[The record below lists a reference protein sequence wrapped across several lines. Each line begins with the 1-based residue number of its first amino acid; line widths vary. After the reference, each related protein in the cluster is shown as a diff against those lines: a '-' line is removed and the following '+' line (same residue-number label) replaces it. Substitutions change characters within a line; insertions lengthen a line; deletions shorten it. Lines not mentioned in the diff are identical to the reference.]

1 MPHTMPQYDEVT
13 WSEQFSGGGGF
24 ADGVRRVPGN
34 RIVTAGNHALHAVAT
49 YRANHP
55 TVDVRC
61 ADLSQTV
68 PSDWPRTHAL
78 WSSPECTNHT
88 VAQGKARRHGEFVD
102 GLFSTTGEDE
112 TAIRSRATMHCVPR
126 FAEYHQYLFIVVENV
141 VEARHWGPKHNKGA
155 AFDVWLASMRV
166 WGYKHRVLYLNSAH
180 LAAYGPAASCSRDR
194 MYVVFWHESLGRDP
208 DFDRWMRPLVRC
220 GRHGVVQGIQQFKF
234 TDNCS
239 PSNPWG
245 KHGPTAQYEW
255 RCPDRRCAT
264 VPLLPIARRG
274 GVEAIDHTQPGQQ
287 IGDLERRWR
296 SSETRRKVRDGHRV
310 YGGAPFIAELRGGG
324 SNHRAVTEPLS
335 TITAGGN
342 HHLWV
347 HGDSTDLRERYA
359 RMLTVDERKVAMDFP
374 ADYQL
379 VTTADKKSDQEKQLR
394 SLVGMAV
401 TPNASRDL
409 AAMGT
414 ELITGQDLEPAPA
427 ELAVAA

>member
-1 MPHTMPQYDEVT
+1 MPYVTT
-13 WSEQFSGGGGF
+13 WSEQFGGGGGA
-24 ADGVRRVPGN
+24 ADGVKQVPGSK
-34 RIVTAGNHALHAVAT
+34 IVTAGNHAQHAVAT
-49 YRANHP
+49 YLANHP

-88 VAQGKARRHGEFVD
+88 VAQGKERGHGEFID

-126 FAEYHQYLFIVVENV
+126 FAEYHQYQFIVVENV
-141 VEARHWGPKHNKGA
+141 VEARWWGPKNNEGA

-166 WGYKHRVLYLNSAH
+166 WGYKHRILYLNSAH

-208 DFDRWMRPLVRC
+208 DFDKWMRPLVRC
-220 GRHGVVQGIQQFKF
+220 ERHGVVQGIQAFKWTKKCTPF
-234 TDNCS
+234 K
-239 PSNPWG
+239 PWG
-245 KHGPTAQYEW
+245 KHGTTAQYEW
-255 RCPDRRCAT
+255 RCPDHRCAA
-264 VPLLPIARRG
+264 VPLLPIARRPG
-274 GVEAIDHTQPGQQ
+274 AEAIDHSQRGQL
-287 IGDLERRWR
+287 IGDIERRWR
-296 SSETRRKVRDGHRV
+296 SAETRRKVLDGHRA

-324 SNHRAVTEPLS
+324 SNHRAVTDPLS

-347 HGDSTDLRERYA
+347 HGDATDIRDRYA
-359 RMLTVDERKVAMDFP
+359 RMVTVDERKVAMGFP

-379 VTTADKKSDQEKQLR
+379 VTTAEKKSDQEKQLR

-401 TPNASRDL
+401 TPNASRDI
-409 AAMGT
+409 AAMAA
-414 ELITGQDLEPAPA
+414 ELITGEDIDPIGYSQ
-427 ELAVAA
+427 AA

>member
-1 MPHTMPQYDEVT
+1 MSYNVT
-13 WSEQFSGGGGF
+13 WSEQFSGGGGT
-24 ADGVRRVPGN
+24 ATGLEDVPGTG
-34 RIVTAGNHALHAVAT
+34 ILVAGNHALHAYET

-68 PSDWPRTHAL
+68 PADWPRTHAL

-88 VAQGKARRHGEFVD
+88 VAQGKERGHGEFVD
-102 GLFSTTGEDE
+102 GLFSTTGQDE
-112 TAIRSRATMHCVPR
+112 TTIRSRATMHCVPR
-126 FAEYHQYLFIVVENV
+126 FAEHHQYLFMVVENV
-141 VEARHWGPKHNKGA
+141 VEARWWGPKHNKGA
-155 AFDVWLASMRV
+155 AFDVWLAQMRV

-208 DFDRWMRPLVRC
+208 DFDKWTRPLVRC
-220 GRHGVVQGIQQFKF
+220 ERHGVVQAVQQFKF
-234 TDNCS
+234 TDSCS
-239 PSNPWG
+239 PSRPWG
-245 KHGPTAQYEW
+245 KHGATAQYEW

-264 VPLLPIARRG
+264 VALLPLARRAG
-274 GVEAIDHTQPGQQ
+274 AEAIDHTQPGQQ

-296 SSETRRKVRDGHRV
+296 SAETRRKVWDGHLA
-310 YGGAPFIAELRGGG
+310 YEGAPFIAELRGGG
-324 SNHRAVTEPLS
+324 SNHRAVTDPLS

-347 HGDSTDLRERYA
+347 HGDAADLRERYA
-359 RMLTVDERKVAMDFP
+359 RMVTVDERKVAMGFP
-374 ADYQL
+374 KDYRL
-379 VTTADKKSDQEKQLR
+379 VTTAERRADQEKQLR

-409 AAMGT
+409 GAMAAET
-414 ELITGQDLEPAPA
+414 ITGEAIEPIGLN
-427 ELAVAA
+427 LAA

>member
-1 MPHTMPQYDEVT
+1 MSYAMSWYDEVT
-13 WSEQFSGGGGF
+13 WSEQFSGGGGA
-24 ADGVRRVPGN
+24 ADGVKKVRGN
-34 RIVTAGNHALHAVAT
+34 VIVTAGNYAQHAVAT
-49 YRANHP
+49 YQANHP

-88 VAQGKARRHGEFVD
+88 VAQGKARAHGEFVD

-141 VEARHWGPKHNKGA
+141 VEARWWGPKHNRGA
-155 AFDVWLASMRV
+155 AFDVWLASMAV
-166 WGYKHRVLYLNSAH
+166 WGYKNRVLYVNSAH
-180 LAAYGPAASCSRDR
+180 LGAYGPAASCSRDR

-208 DFDRWMRPLVRC
+208 DFDKWMRPLVRC
-220 GRHGVVQGIQQFKF
+220 PRHGVVQAIQQFKR
-234 TDNCS
+234 TDSCS
-239 PSNPWG
+239 PGRPWG
-245 KHGPTAQYEW
+245 KHGATAQYEW

-264 VPLLPIARRG
+264 VALLPLARRG
-274 GVEAIDHTQPGQQ
+274 GAEAIDHTQPGTR
-287 IGDLERRWR
+287 IGDVAVRWK
-296 SSETRRKVRDGHRV
+296 SLETRRKVLDGHRA
-310 YGGAPFIAELRGGG
+310 YMGAPFIAELRGGG
-324 SNHRAVTEPLS
+324 SNHRAVTDPLS

-347 HGDSTDLRERYA
+347 HGDAVDIGDRYA
-359 RMLTVDERKVAMDFP
+359 RMLTVDERKVAMGF
-374 ADYQL
+374 AKDYQL
-379 VTTADKKSDQEKQLR
+379 IATAEKKSDQEKQLR

-409 AAMGT
+409 GAMGT
-414 ELITGQDLEPAPA
+414 ELITGQDIEPVGCG
-427 ELAVAA
+427 LAA